1 MRTSSNLFATRWV
14 FQDSPTGE
22 NRKGFFKWCL
32 MGLVTSKI
40 LDFCWQS
47 WNWWFANAG
56 KKKLLAIKMTLF
68 QMSVTKIANLSVRI
82 AVLNFRY
89 LYPRSQNYKP
99 ILAYHGN
106 PKNGISPSIISP
118 ICWWHWCWWH
128 RYVGDFMMVTH
139 FRCWWQNHNI
149 GGFFRYVGDFL
160 NVLNRSPTSRIG
172 HQHLKLVTNT
182 FGLQHPSPTSM

>member
-139 FRCWWQNHNI
+139 FRCWWQNKSSWRLFSLCWWFSSWIKSVTNI
-149 GGFFRYVGDFL
+149 
-160 NVLNRSPTSRIG
+160 LNRSSTHLVSNIR
-172 HQHLKLVTNT
+172 HQHR
-182 FGLQHPSPTSM
+182 G